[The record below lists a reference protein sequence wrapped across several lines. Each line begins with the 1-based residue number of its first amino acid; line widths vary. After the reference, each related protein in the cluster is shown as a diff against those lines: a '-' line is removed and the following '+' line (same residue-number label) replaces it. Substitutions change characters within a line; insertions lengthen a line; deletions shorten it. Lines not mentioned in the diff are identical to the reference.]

1 MNSLDGQ
8 RPDPETLLAIANAE
22 ADAEAGADASSANAA
37 PRTRGRLKVFLGM
50 CAGVGKTYAM
60 LQDAHA
66 RRLEGVDVL
75 IGYIETHGRPD
86 TEALLADLP
95 QLPRKNVAYRG
106 VAVQEFDLE
115 AALARKPEIM
125 VIDELPHSNAPGSRH
140 PKRYQDVLE
149 LLDAGVDVYTAINV
163 QHLES
168 RADAAAQITGVLVR
182 ETVPDSLLE
191 RSDEIELIDLSPD
204 ELLKRLAEGKVY
216 LGEGR
221 AEAAAQ
227 AFFRK
232 GNLTALREMA
242 LRITAER
249 VDQQMRDYM
258 RVKRIA
264 GPWKSAERLMV
275 AVNDSALSER
285 LIRHTRRLAY
295 NLEAPWLAVH
305 VETAATRGDRERA
318 GIERNLALAREL
330 GAEVITT
337 TDHDIAHGLLRV
349 AQQHNA
355 SQIVVGNPRE
365 SLLRRVLGGGTLV
378 ARLID
383 ISGTTDVHVVGGE
396 DLGHMPTTRPLV
408 EFWSSPRAYA
418 QALSIMLSVIMAAYL
433 VFGLLDISHQ
443 VLALVF
449 LFVILLLALRYARG
463 PVLAATTIS
472 ALALNFLFIQPYFT
486 LIIMHVSDIV
496 LFVLYFA
503 IAAVVGVLTTRNRKS
518 ALLLRQREAQAV
530 ASFEFASAMSR
541 AVTMDDVCRVAIDR
555 IGAFFD
561 TPVRMLLPDANGRL
575 RLAVQ
580 ETTPAADPVIEEREL
595 GVAAWAFTHARVAGK
610 FTDTLP
616 TAEAQH
622 VPLLTPTGPVGVL
635 SIVLKDRPTTQQAD
649 LLNGLAS
656 QTALAVE
663 REQLD
668 EAAKQRSVLEES
680 ERLSKTLLNLISHE
694 LRTPI
699 TAISGAASSL
709 TEPSVDQNPA
719 ARLALHES
727 IHASATRLNQLIE
740 NLLDM
745 TRLESGTLR
754 LNRDWTDVSD
764 LVHMVRERAAP
775 ELAGHDFV
783 VDVESDLPLVR
794 MDILLMEQVL
804 YNLLH
809 NAALYTPR
817 GTRVRLRVL
826 RVGLSLVL
834 AVLVRGPGLP
844 PDELPRAF
852 DKFHRADQSTV
863 TGLGLGLSICK
874 GLVEAHG
881 GTISA
886 ENRSNGGLRVAIR
899 LPIDPLPAIPE
910 GRDE

>member
-1 MNSLDGQ
+1 MNLLDDDT
-8 RPDPETLLAIANAE
+8 PDPEALLTLANA
-22 ADAEAGADASSANAA
+22 DAAA
-37 PRTRGRLKVFLGM
+37 PPRKGGRLKVFLGM

-60 LQDAHA
+60 LQDARA
-66 RRLEGVDVL
+66 RQLEGVDVL

-95 QLPRKNVAYRG
+95 QLPRKVVTYRG
-106 VAVQEFDLE
+106 VSVAEFDLD
-115 AALARKPEIM
+115 AALARKPELI
-125 VIDELPHSNAPGSRH
+125 VVDELPHSNAPGSRH
-140 PKRYQDVLE
+140 PKRYHDVLE

-168 RADAAAQITGVLVR
+168 RADAAAQITGVMVR

-216 LGEGR
+216 LGAAR

-264 GPWKSAERLMV
+264 GPWKSAERPMV

-285 LIRHTRRLAY
+285 LIRHTRRLAS
-295 NLEAPWLAVH
+295 NLESPWLAVH
-305 VETAATRGDRERA
+305 VETAAPRGDREHA

-349 AQQHNA
+349 AQQHNV
-355 SQIVVGNPRE
+355 SQIVVGKPRE
-365 SLLRRVLGGGTLV
+365 SLLRRLLGGGTLV

-383 ISGTTDVHVVGGE
+383 MSGTTDVHVVGGE
-396 DLGHMPTTRPLV
+396 DLGHMPTARPLV
-408 EFWSSPRAYA
+408 EFWSAPRAYA
-418 QALSIMLSVIMAAYL
+418 QALGVMLLIVVAAYL
-433 VFGLLDISHQ
+433 VFDRLLISHQ

-449 LFVILLLALRYARG
+449 LFVIVLLSLRFTRG
-463 PVLAATTIS
+463 PVLAATTLS
-472 ALALNFLFIQPYFT
+472 ALALNFLFIRPYFT
-486 LIIMHVSDIV
+486 FSIEHISDIM

-503 IAAVVGVLTTRNRKS
+503 IAAVVGVLTTRIRNAAS
-518 ALLLRQREAQAV
+518 LLRQREAQAV

-541 AVTMDDVCRVAIDR
+541 AVTMDDVCLVAIDR

-561 TPVRMLLPDANGRL
+561 ASVRMLLPDANGRL

-580 ETTPAADPVIEEREL
+580 ETASSAGDVIEEREL

-622 VPLLTPTGPVGVL
+622 LPLLTPTGAVGVL
-635 SIVLKDRPTTQQAD
+635 SIALRERPTSQQAD
-649 LLNGLAS
+649 LLNGLVS

-668 EAAKQRSVLEES
+668 EASKQRSVLEES
-680 ERLSKTLLNLISHE
+680 ERLSRTLLNLISHE

-709 TEPSVDQNPA
+709 IEPEIDSNPD
-719 ARLALHES
+719 ARLTLHQS
-727 IHASATRLNQLIE
+727 IRDSATRLNQLIE

-754 LNRDWTDVSD
+754 LNRDWTDVTD
-764 LVHMVRERAAP
+764 LVYVVRERAAP
-775 ELAGHDFV
+775 ELAAHDFV
-783 VDVESDLPLVR
+783 VDIEPELPLVR
-794 MDILLMEQVL
+794 MDIVLMEQVL

-809 NAALYTPR
+809 NAALYTPV
-817 GTRVRLRVL
+817 GTRVRLRAQ
-826 RVGLSLVL
+826 REGAWLVL
-834 AVLVRGPGLP
+834 VVMDRGPGLAVE
-844 PDELPRAF
+844 ELPRAF
-852 DKFHRADQSTV
+852 DKFHRTGQPAV

-881 GTISA
+881 GTIMA
-886 ENRSNGGLRVAIR
+886 ENRANGGLRMIVR
-899 LPIDPLPAIPE
+899 LPIEPAPGLPK
-910 GRDE
+910 GKDE